1 MTDRTDNT
9 AALLRSL
16 RLLLKVRNRPGAK
29 HAIRMDIKA
38 LRRARAAA

>member
-16 RLLLKVRNRPGAK
+16 HLLWPIRRRPDARA
-29 HAIRMDIKA
+29 AIRMDIAA
-38 LRRARAAA
+38 LRRARGAA